1 VRKFLVS
8 AKAPP
13 QLRITFEPEIC
24 RGGFAYEGIGMV
36 VRAYRPRATAL
47 SAVFVYVVL
56 AGAAVGHAQTPQAP
70 PPATQ
75 PKSITGFVPTY
86 EIMRT
91 VRAAG
96 LQPLEPPLREGR
108 TYVLRATDFRG
119 ILMHVVLD
127 ARTGAIRDVTR
138 IVGPYGM
145 MPPPDAPEPYG
156 PPPSAPP
163 PDAGPPYGPPPYEGR
178 AEYGPPGPEIGREGG
193 AIPTPLPDVAPTARD
208 PAAVSGSHALPL
220 PRPRP
225 VVAPAKSGTAQKPAD
240 DASATNAARTSAPVT
255 SGTSKTAP
263 VAPLND

>member
-1 VRKFLVS
+1 VCF
-8 AKAPP
+8 
-13 QLRITFEPEIC
+13 
-24 RGGFAYEGIGMV
+24 
-36 VRAYRPRATAL
+36 
-47 SAVFVYVVL
+47 VL
-56 AGAAVGHAQTPQAP
+56 AGVALGHAQTPPASAPP

-96 LQPLEPPLREGR
+96 FQPLEPPLREGR

-138 IVGPYGM
+138 IVEPYRM
-145 MPPPDAPEPYG
+145 MPPPDAPGPYG
-156 PPPSAPP
+156 PSPYAPP
-163 PDAGPPYGPPPYEGR
+163 PAAAPSYGPPPYEGP
-178 AEYGPPGPEIGREGG
+178 AEYEPPGPRIGSEEGG
-193 AIPTPLPDVAPTARD
+193 AIPTLRPGVAPTARS
-208 PAAVSGSHALPL
+208 PAASARSQTPPL
-220 PRPRP
+220 PRSRP
-225 VVAPAKSGTAQKPAD
+225 IVAPPKSAEQPAD
-240 DASATNAARTSAPVT
+240 DASATNATRASPPVT

>member
-1 VRKFLVS
+1 M
-8 AKAPP
+8 
-13 QLRITFEPEIC
+13 
-24 RGGFAYEGIGMV
+24 GIV
-36 VRAYRPRATAL
+36 VRVYGLKATAL
-47 SAVFVYVVL
+47 SAVSICFVL
-56 AGAAVGHAQTPQAP
+56 AGAACGHAQVPAAP

-156 PPPSAPP
+156 PSPYAQP
-163 PDAGPPYGPPPYEGR
+163 PDAATPYGPPRYEGP
-178 AEYGPPGPEIGREGG
+178 AEYAPPGPQIGNDDGG
-193 AIPTPLPDVAPTARD
+193 AMPPLGPGVAPTARY
-208 PAAVSGSHALPL
+208 PAAPARSHAPPL

-225 VVAPAKSGTAQKPAD
+225 TVVPAKSETAEKPAG
-240 DASATNAARTSAPVT
+240 DASATNAARPSAPVT
-255 SGTSKTAP
+255 SGTSKTVPA
-263 VAPLND
+263 APLND